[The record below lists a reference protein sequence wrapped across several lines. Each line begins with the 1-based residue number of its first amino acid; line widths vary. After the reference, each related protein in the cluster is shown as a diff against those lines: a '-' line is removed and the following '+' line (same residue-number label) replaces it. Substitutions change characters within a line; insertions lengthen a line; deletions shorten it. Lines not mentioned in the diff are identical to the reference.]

1 MRFKAALFH
10 FIVIL
15 AGAFSVASAV
25 AQERTL
31 QLVGLGDSLMAG
43 YQLPPPTATRHS
55 LKLH

>member
-10 FIVIL
+10 FIVIF
-15 AGAFSVASAV
+15 AAAFSATLVM

-43 YQLPPPTATRHS
+43 YQLPPPTATPHS
-55 LKLH
+55 LRLH

>member
-10 FIVIL
+10 FIVIF
-15 AGAFSVASAV
+15 AAAFSASAAM

-43 YQLPPPTATRHS
+43 YQLPPPMAIRHS